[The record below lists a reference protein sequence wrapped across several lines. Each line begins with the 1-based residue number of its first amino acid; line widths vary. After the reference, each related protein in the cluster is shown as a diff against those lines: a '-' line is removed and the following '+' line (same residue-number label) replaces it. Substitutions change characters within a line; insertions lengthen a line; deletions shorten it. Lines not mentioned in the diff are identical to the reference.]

1 MHAASAKNRW
11 LMAATVLMLSL
22 LIRPIASQTTT
33 AQASPTPSQAMPK
46 WQIAAG
52 GKMEFDAVSVRKDIS
67 GKFKT
72 PSFALDPGDGW
83 QPPDGLFHSDFAPI
97 IDIAFAY
104 KLFLTPAESQSLLT
118 NQPAW
123 VWSDAYEI
131 QARAEG
137 KPTKDQMRLMMQSM
151 LADRFKLAIH
161 FETRQLP
168 VLALTLI
175 RPGKLGPKIRRHAD
189 GPACD
194 VSVPPPAKGS
204 LVKGPDLTPPGC
216 ALFMSVPKPNHMWLT
231 GVRGVSMSLITDNLA
246 IEAHMDRPIVD
257 QTGLKGDYDFS
268 LQYTEE
274 SDQPAAAGAETAPD
288 PQGTTFLEA
297 LKEQLGMK
305 LVRTIAPVLVPVID
319 HIELPSEN

>member
-1 MHAASAKNRW
+1 
-11 LMAATVLMLSL
+11 
-22 LIRPIASQTTT
+22 
-33 AQASPTPSQAMPK
+33 
-46 WQIAAG
+46 
-52 GKMEFDAVSVRKDIS
+52 MEFDAVSVRKDIS

-83 QPPDGLFHSDFAPI
+83 QPPDGLFHSDFALI

-104 KLFLTPAESQSLLT
+104 KLFLTPTEAESLLT
-118 NQPAW
+118 NQPKW
-123 VWSDAYEI
+123 VWSDSYEI

-161 FETRQLP
+161 FETRRVP

-175 RPGKLGPKIRRHAD
+175 RPGKSGPKIRPHSQ
-189 GPACD
+189 GPPCD

-204 LVKGPDLTPPGC
+204 LPKGPDLTPPGC
-216 ALFMSVPKPNHMWLT
+216 ALFMMVDKPNHMALI
-231 GVRGVSMSLITDNLA
+231 GVRGVSMSLITDSLS
-246 IEAHMDRPIVD
+246 IDAHMDRPIVD

-268 LQYTEE
+268 LQFTEE
-274 SDQPAAAGAETAPD
+274 SDQPAASGAEAAPD
-288 PQGTTFLEA
+288 SQGTTFLEA

-305 LVRTIAPVLVPVID
+305 LIRTIAPVLVPVID
-319 HIELPSEN
+319 HIERPSEN